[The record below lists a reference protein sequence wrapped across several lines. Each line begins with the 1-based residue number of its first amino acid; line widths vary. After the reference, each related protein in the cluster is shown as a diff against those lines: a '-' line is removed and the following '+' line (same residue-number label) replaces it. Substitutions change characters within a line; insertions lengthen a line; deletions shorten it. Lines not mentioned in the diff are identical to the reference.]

1 MKFLSRSIGTDVKL
15 SRTRNGNGNSRRPR
29 VRALIGVESLEGREL
44 LSGDIPGVSMQYG
57 AIDITATQTDHNT
70 ARVAIDPANGD
81 VQVSLNGQAVEY
93 NASDVFTVNYTGG
106 SQGHD
111 SFVNDT
117 SLTEKVTMYGNYN
130 SSLGGSTWNTLYLY
144 GDYDSYD
151 ARNGA
156 SYVYAYHGYDGM
168 TDDITP
174 YDNVSVFPSLY
185 DPSWFTNI
193 VTS

>member
-1 MKFLSRSIGTDVKL
+1 
-15 SRTRNGNGNSRRPR
+15 
-29 VRALIGVESLEGREL
+29 
-44 LSGDIPGVSMQYG
+44 MQYG
-57 AIDITATQTDHNT
+57 IITITATQTDHNT
-70 ARVAIDPANGD
+70 ARVAIDPANRD

>member
-1 MKFLSRSIGTDVKL
+1 MQFLSRVFGSDLRV
-15 SRTRNGNGNSRRPR
+15 SRVRKADRPR
-29 VRALIGVESLEGREL
+29 RRSRAAFCLESLEGREL

-57 AIDITATQTDHNT
+57 IITITATQTDHNT
-70 ARVAIDPANGD
+70 ARVAIDPANRD